1 MALLDDIG
9 GYVNDNTAFTL
20 GTDLFLSLL
29 PESPDN
35 GVVLIEN
42 TGVAPIFTQGSTNL
56 PKLER
61 PEIQVLV
68 RHTSYSTGRANA
80 ETVYRL
86 LTQVTNATIN
96 GNLYQR
102 IEAIASPAL
111 MERDVNRRVIFTT
124 NFNVIRALP

>member
-68 RHTSYSTGRANA
+68 RHTSYATGRANA

>member
-9 GYVNDNTAFTL
+9 GYVEDNTAFAL
-20 GTDLFLSLL
+20 GTDLYLSLL

-35 GVVLIEN
+35 GIVILEN
-42 TGVAPIFTQGSTNL
+42 TGVAPIFTQGSNNL
-56 PKLER
+56 PKMER

-68 RHTSYSTGRANA
+68 RNTSYSTGRANA
-80 ETVYRL
+80 ETIYRL

-111 MERDVNRRVIFTT
+111 MERDLNRRVLFTT
-124 NFNVIRALP
+124 NFNVIRELP